1 MIQDLFKNQG
11 ALLDLF
17 SEKVQL
23 FAVTHMHF
31 LMIVSILIPFS
42 FAIISLFH

>member
-1 MIQDLFKNQG
+1 MIHDLFKNQG

-31 LMIVSILIPFS
+31 LMMTSILIPFI
-42 FAIISLFH
+42 FFIISLFN